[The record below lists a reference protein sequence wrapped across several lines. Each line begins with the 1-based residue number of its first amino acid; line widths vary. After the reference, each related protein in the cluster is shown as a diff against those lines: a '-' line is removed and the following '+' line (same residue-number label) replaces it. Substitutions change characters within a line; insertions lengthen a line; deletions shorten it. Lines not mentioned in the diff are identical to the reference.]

1 MNDLTAQMRE
11 LLRIYCLWVAVCLVL
26 WIVVQD
32 AKSYLAGLILG
43 SSISY
48 INAVH
53 LGRKIVQFSEAVT
66 TNQTKRMSIGFV
78 SRICFV
84 LIAVMLASKL
94 TQFSVLFTIIGF
106 AFAPLVMLVIGII
119 RGIKSVNK

>member
-11 LLRIYCLWVAVCLVL
+11 LLRIYCLWLAVCLVL

-53 LGRKIVQFSEAVT
+53 LGRKIVQISEAVA
-66 TNQTKRMSIGFV
+66 TNQTKRLSIGFI

>member
-53 LGRKIVQFSEAVT
+53 LGRKIVRFSEAVT